1 MKKIKIYILLILANA
16 LAFSCSKSPGDCFT
30 TTGEIITESRQIPT
44 FNSIL
49 MEDNVDV
56 ELVAGTAPKIEISA
70 GENLL
75 EKIETTVAEGQ
86 LIIKNN
92 NQCNFVRSYEKPIT
106 VKVYFQDIDSIEYR
120 SIGNLTCLD
129 AITNPDTFKIDV
141 FEGAGKI
148 DLLLDNYMTQLNFHY
163 GTATLNASGFSQLT
177 YMYQVSYG
185 PIDAR
190 DLLSN
195 FAYLENNST
204 NSTWVRAN
212 TVLEATINSIGDV
225 YYFGDPGIGLS
236 GGGSGRLIRA
246 GD

>member
-1 MKKIKIYILLILANA
+1 MKKIKLPFLFMLAISI
-16 LAFSCSKSPGDCFT
+16 AFSCSKSPGDCFT
-30 TTGEIITESRQIPT
+30 TTGEITTESRQLET

-56 ELVAGTAPKIEISA
+56 ELVAGTAPMVEISA
-70 GENLL
+70 GKNLL
-75 EKIETTVAEGQ
+75 EKIETTVIEGE

-92 NQCNFVRSYEKPIT
+92 NHCNFVRSYDKPIKA
-106 VKVYFQDIDSIEYR
+106 KVYFQEIDSIEYR

-129 AITNPDTFKIDV
+129 AINNPDTFKIDV
-141 FEGAGKI
+141 FEGSGNI
-148 DLLLDNYMTQLNFHY
+148 DLLLDNYLTQLNFHY
-163 GTATLNASGFSQLT
+163 GTATLKAAGFSQLT
-177 YMYQVSYG
+177 YLYQVSYG

-190 DLLSN
+190 NLLSN

-212 TVLEATINSIGDV
+212 TILEATINSIGDV
-225 YYFGDPGIGLS
+225 YYFGDPQIGLS
-236 GGGSGRLIRA
+236 GGGSGGLIRA